1 MIEGGYAQLMNLEC
15 LELQDFDARA
25 FGAPF
30 FRVKTFDAAGLDR
43 DLEAVAGLSRRIID
57 AAVIAGDR
65 GWDRFFQ
72 ERGFKK
78 ACVQVRFVCE
88 PAACDAGVEPGET
101 AEGRLSEADIE
112 RHVQNLE
119 YDRFNLDAAIRK
131 KDRDRF
137 QSMWM
142 RNSMRS
148 EAILKLYD
156 RASFV
161 SFKVGGEILN
171 VDVFSVLDRR
181 QGVGSALL
189 ARLKAYA
196 CRNRLKQI
204 QVTTE
209 CENLPACLFYQKN
222 GFRIGAFTSRF
233 HLVHY

>member
-1 MIEGGYAQLMNLEC
+1 MNLEC

-30 FRVKTFDAAGLDR
+30 FRVKIFDAAGLDR
-43 DLEAVAGLSRRIID
+43 DLEAVAACPRRIID
-57 AAVIAGDR
+57 AAIVSSDR
-65 GWDRFFQ
+65 MWDRFFQ

-78 ACVQVRFVCE
+78 ACMQVRFVCE
-88 PAACDAGVEPGET
+88 PDKCDAGVAPGET
-101 AEGRLSEADIE
+101 TEGRLSEADIE
-112 RHVQNLE
+112 RHVQNLK

-131 KDRDRF
+131 EDRDRF
-137 QSMWM
+137 QRMWLQ
-142 RNSMRS
+142 NSMRS
-148 EAILKLYD
+148 ERIFKLYD
-156 RASFV
+156 MSSFASF
-161 SFKVGGEILN
+161 KIIEKALC

-196 CRNRLKQI
+196 CREGVEQI

-209 CENLPACLFYQKN
+209 CENLPACQFYQKN